1 MLELCIFAILRYIY
15 DILKKQQIWNSNFHT
30 SIYRFI
36 GFPEPKLTT
45 LLTLQLMRT
54 EGTKSSISPIQ
65 NVSVREFPVRKSRT
79 EVWDFW
85 KSNFW
90 KTLDMSK
97 TFIWWS
103 FSDHVLGT
111 RLRFFSTLFIFIYF
125 SFFFF
130 CKFCTCWIFKIPD
143 FEVSLFMIFFLMEFF
158 FGLRPS
164 I

>member
-15 DILKKQQIWNSNFHT
+15 DILKKPQIWNSNFHT

-130 CKFCTCWIFKIPD
+130 ANFVLVEFSKSQILRFHYFW
-143 FEVSLFMIFFLMEFF
+143 FF
-158 FGLRPS
+158 F
-164 I
+164 